1 MPLPLPKPIEL
12 FMSSENTHDLE
23 ALADCFAAHATVRD
37 EGQSMQGLKAIKAW
51 RLETRKKYR
60 HTVEPVAVTARDGKT
75 VVSTQLTGEFPGS
88 PLTLDFV
95 FTLEG
100 GKIAALEIQS

>member
-23 ALADCFAAHATVRD
+23 PLAHCFAAHATVSD
-37 EGQSMQGLKAIKAW
+37 EDQTMQGLKAINAW

-60 HTVEPVAVTARDGKT
+60 HTVEPVAVTARDDKT
-75 VVSTQLTGEFPGS
+75 VVSTTLTGDFPGS
-88 PLTLDFV
+88 PITLDFA
-95 FTLEG
+95 FTLAG

>member
-12 FMSSENTHDLE
+12 FMSSENTHDRE

-37 EGQSMQGLKAIKAW
+37 EGQTMQGLQAIKTW
-51 RLETRKKYR
+51 RVETGTKYR
-60 HTVEPVAVTARDGKT
+60 HAVEPVAVTACDGKT
-75 VVSTQLTGEFPGS
+75 VVRTKLTGEFPGS
-88 PLTLDFV
+88 PITLDFV

>member
-23 ALADCFAAHATVRD
+23 ALADCVAAHATVRD
-37 EGQSMQGLKAIKAW
+37 EGQTVQGLKAIKTW
-51 RLETRKKYR
+51 RLETGKKYR

-75 VVSTQLTGEFPGS
+75 VVSTKLTGEFPGS
-88 PLTLDFV
+88 PITLDFV

-100 GKIAALEIQS
+100 GKIAALDIRS

>member
-1 MPLPLPKPIEL
+1 MPLPLPAPIEL

-23 ALADCFAAHATVRD
+23 ALAHCFAAHATVRD
-37 EGQSMQGLKAIKAW
+37 EGQTMQGLKAIKAW

-75 VVSTQLTGEFPGS
+75 VVSTKLTGDFPGS
-88 PLTLDFV
+88 PIALTYWFK
-95 FTLEG
+95 LEG
-100 GKIAALEIQS
+100 QKIARLEIG

>member
-1 MPLPLPKPIEL
+1 MSLRLPKPIEL

-37 EGQSMQGLKAIKAW
+37 EGQAMQGLKAINAW
-51 RLETRKKYR
+51 RLETGKKYR

-75 VVSTQLTGEFPGS
+75 VVSTTLTGDFPGS
-88 PLTLDFV
+88 PITLDFV

-100 GKIAALEIQS
+100 DRIAALEIQS

>member
-1 MPLPLPKPIEL
+1 MPLPLPKPIEI

-23 ALADCFAAHATVRD
+23 ALADCVAAHATVRD
-37 EGQSMQGLKAIKAW
+37 EGRTMQGLKAIKTW
-51 RLETRKKYR
+51 RLETGKKYR

-75 VVSTQLTGEFPGS
+75 VVSTKLTGEFPGS
-88 PLTLDFV
+88 PITLDFV

-100 GKIAALEIQS
+100 GKIAALDIRS

>member
-1 MPLPLPKPIEL
+1 MPLALPTPIEL

-37 EGQSMQGLKAIKAW
+37 EGQTMQGLKAIKSW
-51 RLETRKKYR
+51 RLETGKKYR
-60 HTVEPVAVTARDGKT
+60 HTVEPVAVTARDGNT
-75 VVSTQLTGEFPGS
+75 VVSTQLTGEFSGS